1 MTYLVYQLEACFLAA
16 NYLNSCPDSEKT
28 DFSILSSIRK
38 NALQSEFHHTI
49 LDDILN
55 MDFALRLMNNVFLAT
70 IYVLLDK
77 IYIIMNLNIL
87 RYNI

>member
-1 MTYLVYQLEACFLAA
+1 MSRLVSQ
-16 NYLNSCPDSEKT
+16 EKT